1 MTLISIAGA
10 AARLRTTADGVLDL
24 IAAGTLVAVR
34 HRGRLLVIADEVF
47 LVGARVA
54 ERGDDPHG
62 YDMAAD
68 PPAGGPV
75 WN

>member
-1 MTLISIAGA
+1 MTLVSIADT

-34 HRGRLLVIADEVF
+34 HQGRLLVIADEVF

-54 ERGDDPHG
+54 ARGDDPRGRH
-62 YDMAAD
+62 MAAV
-68 PPAGGPV
+68 PPAGGSV